1 MSLFILN
8 KTNSI
13 GNHFIAEL
21 RDVQVQK
28 DSLRFRENL
37 ERLGKLLAYELSK
50 SLDYDEVEIIT
61 PLGTSPNQLLVEQ
74 PVLITI
80 LRAGLPFFQGVLNF
94 FDKAQSAFVGAYRSK
109 PDAKNQFQINMEYLA
124 SPDLS
129 DKTIII
135 IDPMLATGQSLV
147 SAYEGLVANHG
158 KPKKLHLVVAVASQE
173 GLEYVQKELPE
184 ASIWIGAVDQ
194 KLNEKAYIVPGLGDA
209 GDLAFGAKE

>member
-1 MSLFILN
+1 MSVFILN

-13 GNHFIAEL
+13 GSHFIAEL

-50 SLDYDEVEIIT
+50 SLDYSEVAVQT
-61 PLGTSPNQLLVEQ
+61 PLGVAPSNLLVEQ

-109 PDAKNQFQINMEYLA
+109 PDAHNHFQINMEYLA

-129 DKTIII
+129 DKTIIL

-158 KPKKLHLVVAVASQE
+158 TPKHLHLMVAVASQE
-173 GLEYVQKELPE
+173 GLDYVQKHLPN
-184 ASIWIGAVDQ
+184 ASIWLGAVDQ
-194 KLNEKAYIVPGLGDA
+194 ELNNKAYIVPGLGDA